1 MTLNKSALVG
11 IIKMLK
17 LEYHPEGALCNDFN
31 VMEFAEMLWNSTKV
45 GPQHIKVGNW
55 LIIEASRVLITE
67 GIIPHDQL
75 LVVYNG
81 NVMEVNKY
89 AAYKDFN
96 RDIPSHSLDFSETIV
111 KYGINVRKQERKN
124 K

>member
-1 MTLNKSALVG
+1 
-11 IIKMLK
+11 MLK

-31 VMEFAEMLWNSTKV
+31 AINFAKSLWESTKV
-45 GPQHIKVGNW
+45 GPQHVKVGNW

-75 LVVYNG
+75 FVVYNG
-81 NVMEVNKY
+81 NIMEVNKY

-96 RDIPSHSLDFSETIV
+96 RDIPSHSLDFSEKIV
-111 KYGINVRKQERKN
+111 KYGIKVRKQERK
-124 K
+124 